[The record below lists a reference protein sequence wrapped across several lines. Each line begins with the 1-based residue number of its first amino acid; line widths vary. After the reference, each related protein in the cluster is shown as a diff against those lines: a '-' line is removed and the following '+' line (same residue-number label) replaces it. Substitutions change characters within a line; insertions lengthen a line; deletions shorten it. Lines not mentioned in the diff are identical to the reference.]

1 MKYLITTIAAVMLVG
16 GGQSVTDIDI
26 NLAASTGDIEA
37 VNQYLAGGGVVNAK
51 DEVSIPLYW
60 AA

>member
-1 MKYLITTIAAVMLVG
+1 MKYLITTIAAAMLVG
-16 GGQSVTDIDI
+16 GQSVPDIDI

-37 VNQYLAGGGVVNAK
+37 VNQYLAGGGDVNAK

>member
-37 VNQYLAGGGVVNAK
+37 VNQYLAGGGDVNAK

-60 AA
+60 EA